1 MKWIITSAIVLITQI
16 SFAQDNIVDTTNR
29 IKPIKGDW
37 AFEVGTNLNF
47 NGSPI
52 FSLND
57 GLLQNVFDKISNDSN
72 QVSTTTYPLIKM
84 RRFVSNSVAER
95 YLVNL
100 TVINTSE
107 GAGNST
113 TNFGLS
119 LGYGREKHFKGTKHL
134 STYIGWDFSIA
145 YGSIIETG
153 SNVAGFGFGVRGIT
167 GMDYYIVPKLYL
179 GMEFGMG
186 LSETIC
192 GSNPSITEFNI
203 KPMINPVL
211 RLGYRL

>member
-1 MKWIITSAIVLITQI
+1 MRWIITSAIALITQI
-16 SFAQDNIVDTTNR
+16 SFAQDNIVNTTNP

-72 QVSTTTYPLIKM
+72 QVNTTTYPLIKM

-107 GAGNST
+107 GVSST

-119 LGYGREKHFKGTKHL
+119 LGYGKEKHFKGTKHL

-145 YGSIIETG
+145 FGSTIE
-153 SNVAGFGFGVRGIT
+153 SENSVAGFGLGVRGIT

-186 LSETIC
+186 LSQTIC
-192 GSNPSITEFNI
+192 GSNPSIIELNI